1 MGSIHEKSRG
11 RNSRAIIPL
20 IRKEPL
26 RKDLKE
32 EYADVAV
39 RSYSPVPPPPFTP
52 SPMVHGLGRSSLDFQ
67 RQFFSVLGVD
77 TVFG

>member
-1 MGSIHEKSRG
+1 MGSIHEKNRG
-11 RNSRAIIPL
+11 RNSGAIIPL

-39 RSYSPVPPPPFTP
+39 RSNSPVPPPLHQWFTDWGGVL
-52 SPMVHGLGRSSLDFQ
+52 ST
-67 RQFFSVLGVD
+67 FSVNFFL
-77 TVFG
+77 F